1 MCGSN
6 CDCAPCQRSR
16 VGEIVTGADAGLDV
30 RKLNN
35 RVHNLYHALKRAG
48 VNDPA
53 FNAWHAAW
61 DKGRWSMTGPQLT
74 QAAEQLAV
82 FMQTLG
88 ERAHAGVTRVAG
100 ASVGA
105 FEIPREVKQVDDAI
119 SSVVDVIAPVLP
131 YGQAIQA
138 AHRMRRGL
146 MYGEGASGSPKLLS
160 AQAIA
165 RGLRRGDPQ
174 ARAQAESLRSRAS
187 TDPEARKTL
196 SLVTVARRDDSARIE
211 SRYQRAGR

>member
-1 MCGSN
+1 MCGSD

-53 FNAWHAAW
+53 FSAWHAAW
-61 DKGRWSMTGPQLT
+61 DKGRFTMTGPELT

-146 MYGEGASGSPKLLS
+146 MYGESAGGQKLLS

-174 ARAQAESLRSRAS
+174 ARAQVDSLRARAS
-187 TDPEARKTL
+187 SDAEARKTL

-211 SRYQRAGR
+211 SRYQRAAR